1 MSSARTFFA
10 IWLAAL
16 ASPGAA
22 VPADLDKARAERN
35 LDRRAR
41 LAMENAALQLRAAS
55 AAEASGDLERME
67 RALNEIGESVDLAYE
82 SLQATGRNPRN
93 SRQHKDFETRLRTLL
108 RNLESFRQRLG
119 FEQREQIAPLVEH
132 LEKIH
137 DQVVREILTPG
148 KKK

>member
-1 MSSARTFFA
+1 MSSSRTFFA

-16 ASPGAA
+16 ALHGAA
-22 VPADLDKARAERN
+22 VPADLDKVRAERN

-55 AAEASGDLERME
+55 AAEASGDLGRME
-67 RALNEIGESVDLAYE
+67 KAINEVGESVDLAYE

-93 SRQHKDFETRLRTLL
+93 SRQYKDFETRLRALL
-108 RNLESFRQRLG
+108 RNLEGFRQRLG

-137 DQVVREILTPG
+137 DQVVRDILTPS